1 MPYISTSK
9 SQERARFKVPLCVQV
24 QNRHGRSLPPVVIRR
39 VALARQEIP
48 KPVPA
53 GGFSCQAMIMNAVAL
68 RLPLTPYYPA
78 PAKQAGAFCGCFSKS
93 FAFVSRETPIP
104 APFGAT
110 FHMKRLYPPP
120 FGATFHVKRCV
131 RREGGAEVFER
142 RHVPRETQG
151 LWASALL

>member
-9 SQERARFKVPLCVQV
+9 SQEKARFKVPLCVQV
-24 QNRHGRSLPPVVIRR
+24 QSRHGRSLPPVVIRR

-48 KPVPA
+48 KPIPA
-53 GGFSCQAMIMNAVAL
+53 GGFSCQAMIMDAVAL

-78 PAKQAGAFCGCFSKS
+78 PAKQAGAFCGGFPKS
-93 FAFVSRETPIP
+93 FAFVSRETSIP
-104 APFGAT
+104 A
-110 FHMKRLYPPP
+110 P

-151 LWASALL
+151 LWVSALL

>member
-1 MPYISTSK
+1 
-9 SQERARFKVPLCVQV
+9 
-24 QNRHGRSLPPVVIRR
+24 
-39 VALARQEIP
+39 
-48 KPVPA
+48 
-53 GGFSCQAMIMNAVAL
+53 MNAVAL

-78 PAKQAGAFCGCFSKS
+78 PAKQAGAFCGGFSKS
-93 FAFVSRETPIP
+93 FAFVSRETSIP
-104 APFGAT
+104 A
-110 FHMKRLYPPP
+110 PP

>member
-24 QNRHGRSLPPVVIRR
+24 QSRHGKSLPPVVIRR

-53 GGFSCQAMIMNAVAL
+53 GGFSCQAMIMDAVAL

-78 PAKQAGAFCGCFSKS
+78 PAKQAGAFCGGFSKL
-93 FAFVSRETPIP
+93 FAFVSRETSMP
-104 APFGAT
+104 T
-110 FHMKRLYPPP
+110 P

-142 RHVPRETQG
+142 RHVSRETQG
-151 LWASALL
+151 LWASSLL